1 MGAVVCE
8 THTDVDYSEKER
20 IQYTD
25 DEKLGRAPM

>member
-25 DEKLGRAPM
+25 EKLGRAPM